1 MIKTN
6 SKNNIKVDGNE
17 FAIIKKELE
26 DNRDLWYNDYYY
38 NLALDRFNNA
48 VISWADKNY
57 RISLD
62 LLRDLKH
69 VCPADFDL
77 TKIDLI
83 VTILISKAEA
93 LQVR

>member
-62 LLRDLKH
+62 LLRDLKN

-83 VTILISKAEA
+83 VTILVSKAEA

>member
-1 MIKTN
+1 MISIKRRN
-6 SKNNIKVDGNE
+6 SFQIDGNE

-26 DNRDLWYNDYYY
+26 DNKDLWDSDYYY
-38 NLALDRFNNA
+38 SFAIERFNKA
-48 VISWADKNY
+48 VTSWVDKDY

-62 LLRDLKH
+62 LLRDLKY

-83 VTILISKAEA
+83 VTILQAKSEA